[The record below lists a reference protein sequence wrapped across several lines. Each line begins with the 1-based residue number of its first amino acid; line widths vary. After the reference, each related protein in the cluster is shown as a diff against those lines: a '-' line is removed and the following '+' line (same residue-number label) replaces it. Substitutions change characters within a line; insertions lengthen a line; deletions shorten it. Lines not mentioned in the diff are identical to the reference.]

1 MAAEFRLSDGGIV
14 TATCAVVEFPAT
26 RPRAPARFSGLAAR
40 RRLAAMADRDRQ
52 MADPESTAG
61 IDAPCVC
68 TSPDQ
73 PPVQI
78 ARGTCHVLFA
88 YDVGQA
94 IDLEAAERR
103 IAALTQREVVRRK
116 RRAPRFFEYQPP
128 PLRVTQSVQPLSIG
142 PYASSNTA
150 DAVIYDFGAISVA
163 FSIPLSGSLAD
174 VLALSGAIWDQ
185 VQLVDYALAVVET
198 LLKTIAPA
206 VSKPQVSRTV
216 EDYVIYQIDAFTP
229 PQRPAEV
236 IAGNAGCFAQIL
248 RAETEPLSRQERED
262 ALAAQLSF
270 GLGDATVVDWNAALI
285 CDPDAYDVRAVLE
298 FANVELLELRFLD
311 DRLDDLVSQAYSALA
326 HRWGRRRGFGAR
338 DLWRIARLQMDSA
351 ILFEGVNNALK
362 LLGDQYLARV
372 YRTASNRFHLNDWDA
387 SILRKLDTVE
397 SIYSKIADRQANRR
411 VEFLEWIIIVLIAI
425 EIILPVVISLRPH

>member
-1 MAAEFRLSDGGIV
+1 MPDSEGTSQTEPSLA
-14 TATCAVVEFPAT
+14 CA
-26 RPRAPARFSGLAAR
+26 
-40 RRLAAMADRDRQ
+40 
-52 MADPESTAG
+52 
-61 IDAPCVC
+61 
-68 TSPDQ
+68 SPGQ
-73 PPVQI
+73 AQTQI

-128 PLRVTQSVQPLSIG
+128 PLRVTQTVQPLTIG
-142 PYASSNTA
+142 SHTSLNTA
-150 DAVIYDFGAISVA
+150 DSVIYDFGAISVA
-163 FSIPLSGSLAD
+163 FSIPLCGSLAD

-185 VQLVDYALAVVET
+185 TQLVAYSRAVVEA
-198 LLKTIAPA
+198 LLKTIEPA
-206 VSKPQVSRTV
+206 VSKPQVSQAV

-229 PQRPAEV
+229 PQRPAEI
-236 IAGNAGCFAQIL
+236 IAANSACFAQIL
-248 RAETEPLSRQERED
+248 RAETEPLSKQERDD

-270 GLGDATVVDWNAALI
+270 GLADATVVDWNAALI

-311 DRLDDLVSQAYSALA
+311 DRLDDVVSQAYAALPR
-326 HRWGRRRGFGAR
+326 RWGRRRGFGAK

-351 ILFEGVNNALK
+351 LLFEGVNNALK

-387 SILRKLDTVE
+387 SILRKLDTIE
-397 SIYSKIADRQANRR
+397 SIYGKIADRQANLRIE
-411 VEFLEWIIIVLIAI
+411 VLEWIIIVLIAV
-425 EIILPVVISLRPH
+425 EIILSLLISLKPH